1 MSDLGQLV
9 QFLCR
14 LEKHEL
20 HYRLEHNRDE
30 ALMVLVA
37 VPGERWEIEFFESG
51 AIEIERFVGS
61 VGVSS
66 GEKAIAELQQLFEVF
81 GGE

>member
-1 MSDLGQLV
+1 VSDLGQLL

-14 LEKHEL
+14 LEKHTL
-20 HYRLEHNRDE
+20 HYRLEHNSDE

-37 VPGERWEIEFFESG
+37 VPGERWEIEFFEDG
-51 AIEIERFVGS
+51 AIEIERFGS
-61 VGVSS
+61 SAGISS
-66 GEKAIAELQQLFEVF
+66 GAKALAKLQQLFEVF